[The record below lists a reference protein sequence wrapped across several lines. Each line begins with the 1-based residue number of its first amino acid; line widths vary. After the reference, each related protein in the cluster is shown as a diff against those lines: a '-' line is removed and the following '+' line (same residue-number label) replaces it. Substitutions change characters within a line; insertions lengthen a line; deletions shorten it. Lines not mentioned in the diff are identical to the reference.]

1 MAWILWKKLCTP
13 KDRGVMGLRDLRA
26 FNLALLAK
34 QGWRIQQNQNS
45 LVHRIFKAKYFVAN
59 SFLEAQLRSRPS
71 YIWRSI
77 VAVKEI
83 IETGSRWNVG
93 NGERVQ
99 IWRDW
104 WLLTLESFKVISP
117 RTTHPNSE
125 MMASFINL
133 ETRSWDVTKV
143 RNTFLPHK
151 AQVILGIPISPRL
164 PNDSLIWAWTPNG
177 KFTVNNA
184 YIVAQKCLQDN

>member
-1 MAWILWKKLCTP
+1 MWKKLCTP
-13 KDRGVMGLRDLRA
+13 KDKGSMGFRDLRA

-104 WLLTLESFKVISP
+104 WLLTSESFKVISP